1 MLMNA
6 MPKPIL
12 GVLFTLI
19 MMAASPIASA
29 YASDADYPDVK
40 SAKVQ
45 TNDDEISEAI
55 LKTHGHIPEDGEGGA
70 FGYAVITDEGFDS
83 VIVTTTHEGVYD
95 SEEQR
100 DENDPVFHNH
110 YITLREGIDECGDDP
125 AVGSIS
131 FESPGDVSIQNKKAV
146 LGDLPAEAE
155 LQTVIPALDKDDAEL
170 DELNEFNPGTNVES
184 VVSFQLEP
192 VVKDG
197 DIQAVCVTDIW
208 PTANLEVN

>member
-1 MLMNA
+1 MNKL
-6 MPKPIL
+6 PKPIL
-12 GVLFTLI
+12 GVLFTVI
-19 MMAASPIASA
+19 IMAASPIASA

-40 SAKVQ
+40 NAKVE

-55 LKTHGHIPEDGEGGA
+55 LKTHGHIPENGEGGA

-95 SEEQR
+95 SEEQK

-110 YITLREGIDECGDDP
+110 YITLREGVDECGDNP

-131 FESPGDVSIQNKKAV
+131 FESPGDVNIQNKKAV
-146 LGDLPAEAE
+146 LSDLPAEAE
-155 LQTVIPALDKDDAEL
+155 LQTVIPALDNDDAEL
-170 DELNEFNPGTNVES
+170 DELNEFHPGTNVDS

-192 VVKDG
+192 VIEDG
-197 DIQAVCVTDIW
+197 DLQAVCVDDIR
-208 PTANLEVN
+208 PTENLEIN

>member
-1 MLMNA
+1 MNKL
-6 MPKPIL
+6 PKPIL
-12 GVLFTLI
+12 GVLFTVI
-19 MMAASPIASA
+19 IMAASPIASS

-40 SAKVQ
+40 NAKVE

-55 LKTHGHIPEDGEGGA
+55 IKTHGHIPKDGEGGD

-110 YITLREGIDECGDDP
+110 YITLRENVDECGDNP

-131 FESPGDVSIQNKKAV
+131 FESPGDVNIQNKKAV
-146 LGDLPAEAE
+146 LSDLPAEAE

-184 VVSFQLEP
+184 VVSFQLDP
-192 VVKDG
+192 VIEDG
-197 DIQAVCVTDIW
+197 DLQAVCVDDIR
-208 PTANLEVN
+208 PAENLEIN

>member
-1 MLMNA
+1 
-6 MPKPIL
+6 
-12 GVLFTLI
+12 
-19 MMAASPIASA
+19 MAASPIASS

-40 SAKVQ
+40 NAKVE

-55 LKTHGHIPEDGEGGA
+55 IKTHGHIPKDGEGGA

-110 YITLREGIDECGDDP
+110 YITLRENVDECGDNP

-131 FESPGDVSIQNKKAV
+131 FESPGDVNIQNKKAV
-146 LGDLPAEAE
+146 LSDLPAEAE

-184 VVSFQLEP
+184 VVSFQLDP
-192 VVKDG
+192 VIEDG
-197 DIQAVCVTDIW
+197 DLQAVCVDDIR
-208 PTANLEVN
+208 PAENLEIN